1 VKSDR
6 RRTTWGPRAPKIVAQ
21 PLSRQAKVVHVVVD
35 VDVDVVVVVVVV
47 VLVLV
52 DVLVLVL
59 VLVLV
64 SLQAPHQLPRQL
76 RRHRPHPSEQ
86 LDRLA
91 VLLVRPYVHR
101 RRMTS
106 CTAATS
112 IAEPRGDATETCH
125 AASLCSESESL
136 LSMSMGPR
144 VGEYEHEHEHVN
156 EHEYDYVD
164 AYDYADDYVL
174 RFALRVQALT
184 DDLFGGTCRRTCPAR
199 SATPFSRRCRTF
211 GRHSTA
217 RCSAA

>member
-35 VDVDVVVVVVVV
+35 VVVVVV

-52 DVLVLVL
+52 DVLVL

-76 RRHRPHPSEQ
+76 RQHRPHPSEQ

-91 VLLVRPYVHR
+91 VVLVRPYPQKANDIVHCR
-101 RRMTS
+101 YLHCR
-106 CTAATS
+106 AARDRDVPCS
-112 IAEPRGDATETCH
+112 IALH
-125 AASLCSESESL
+125 ESVAVS
-136 LSMSMGPR
+136 SMGQR

-164 AYDYADDYVL
+164 DRDYADDYVL

-184 DDLFGGTCRRTCPAR
+184 DDLFGGTCRRTCPER
-199 SATPFSRRCRTF
+199 SAAPVSRRCRTF